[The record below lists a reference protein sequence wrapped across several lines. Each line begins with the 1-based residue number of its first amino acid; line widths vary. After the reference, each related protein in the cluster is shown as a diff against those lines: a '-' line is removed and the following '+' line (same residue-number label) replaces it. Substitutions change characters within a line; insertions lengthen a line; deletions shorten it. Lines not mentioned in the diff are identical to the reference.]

1 MRYIILILCL
11 LCAFPAFTQKKLDKY
26 RVEFTDKNDS
36 PYSVLKP
43 QEFLSPRAIDRR
55 KRYGIAIEEN
65 DLPVNPQYLSEV
77 RATGATVLN
86 VSKWF
91 NSAIVWAER
100 DTIAKIE
107 ALPFVSRTTPVG
119 KHRPSRNKNK
129 VPARKESKEYERTP
143 EPYGYGAAQI
153 GMLNGHLLHYMGYA
167 GDGMLVAVLDGGFT
181 NVNIMPF
188 FDSLRAD
195 GRLLES
201 RDMVFGDNYAYE
213 ASSHGSQVLSTMA
226 ANLPGLM
233 IGTAPDATY
242 VCIRTEE
249 VGSELIVEE
258 DNWVAGIEYADSLGA
273 DVSNTSLGYTT
284 FDQKDMNHSY
294 EDMNGDVALATRAAD
309 IAASKGILV
318 VNSAGNSGNDAW
330 KFVGVPADGDSV
342 MAVGGVD
349 RFGNKASFSS
359 FGPGADGEMK
369 PNVAA
374 MGANTVVASLYDY
387 DIGGSSG
394 TSFASPIMA
403 GMAAA
408 LWQAFPEKNNMEIFD
423 AIEQSGSQGTAPD
436 YELGFGI
443 PDFFSAYL
451 MLSEGMI
458 PLGEPASFM
467 QPKPISDELSFLFMT
482 EENELNHF
490 EINIYNIF
498 NENVFSTK
506 KKYPANT
513 IIEEVIPNID
523 DWQSGVYRAD
533 IRLNDL
539 VYRVGLIKE
548 SVGETGS
555 ANASNVDT
563 DWDRP

>member
-1 MRYIILILCL
+1 MRYILLILCL
-11 LCAFPAFTQKKLDKY
+11 LCAAPTFAQRKLDKY

-43 QEFLSPRAIDRR
+43 QEYLSPRAIDRR

-65 DLPVNPQYLSEV
+65 DLPVNPQYLNQV

-86 VSKWF
+86 ISKWF
-91 NSAIVWAER
+91 NSAVVWAEP

-107 ALPFVSRTTPVG
+107 ALPFVRRATPVG
-119 KHRPSRNKNK
+119 KHAPSRNKNK
-129 VPARKESKEYERTP
+129 VPVRKPSKEYNRTP
-143 EPYGYGAAQI
+143 EPYGYGGAQI

-181 NVNIMPF
+181 NTNVMPF

-249 VGSELIVEE
+249 VGSELVVEE

-284 FDQKDMNHSY
+284 FDQKDMNYTY
-294 EDMNGDVALATRAAD
+294 EDMNGDVALASRAAD

-330 KFVGVPADGDSV
+330 KYIGVPADGDSV
-342 MAVGGVD
+342 MAVAGVD
-349 RFGNKASFSS
+349 RFGSKASFSS
-359 FGPGADGEMK
+359 IGPGAEGEMK

-374 MGANTVVASLYDY
+374 IGLQTVVASLYDY

-423 AIEQSGSQGTAPD
+423 AIEQTASQGTEPD
-436 YELGFGI
+436 DELGFGI
-443 PDFFSAYL
+443 PDFFGAYL
-451 MLSEGMI
+451 ALSEGI
-458 PLGEPASFM
+458 VPLADAATFI
-467 QPKPISDELSFLFMT
+467 QPKSISDQLSFLFLT
-482 EENELNHF
+482 QENELNHL
-490 EINIYNIF
+490 EINVYDIFGKNI
-498 NENVFSTK
+498 FSTK

-513 IIEEVIPNID
+513 IVEETVPD
-523 DWQSGVYRAD
+523 VSDWQAGIYRAE
-533 IRLNDL
+533 IRLNDV
-539 VYRVGLIKE
+539 VYRIGLVKE
-548 SVGETGS
+548 VPPLNGLKTGS
-555 ANASNVDT
+555 DFDT
-563 DWDRP
+563 P

>member
-1 MRYIILILCL
+1 MRYILLILCL
-11 LCAFPAFTQKKLDKY
+11 LCAAPTFAQKKLNKY

-36 PYSVLKP
+36 PYSVFKP
-43 QEFLSPRAIDRR
+43 QEYLSPRAIERR
-55 KRYGIAIEEN
+55 KRYSIGIEEN
-65 DLPVNPQYLSEV
+65 DLPVNPRYLSEI
-77 RATGATVLN
+77 RAVGGTVLN
-86 VSKWF
+86 ISKWF
-91 NSAIVWAER
+91 NSATVWVEA
-100 DTIAKIE
+100 DTLAKIA
-107 ALPFVSRTTPVG
+107 ALPFVRQTTPIG
-119 KHRPSRNKNK
+119 KHRPSKNKNK
-129 VPARKESKEYERTP
+129 IPARKPTKEYERTP
-143 EPYGYGAAQI
+143 EPYGYGGAQI

-201 RDMVFGDNYAYE
+201 RDMVFNDNYAYE

-249 VGSELIVEE
+249 VGSELVVEE
-258 DNWVAGIEYADSLGA
+258 DNWVAGIEYADSLGV

-284 FDQKDMNHSY
+284 FDQKSMNYTY
-294 EDMNGDVALATRAAD
+294 ENMTGSFALASRAAD

-330 KFVGVPADGDSV
+330 KYVGVPADGDSV
-342 MAVGGVD
+342 MAVAAVD
-349 RFGNKASFSS
+349 RFGNRSNFSS
-359 FGPGADGEMK
+359 LGPGAEGELK
-369 PNVAA
+369 PNTAA
-374 MGANTVVASLYDY
+374 MGSNTVVASLYDY
-387 DIGGSSG
+387 DIGGANG

-423 AIEQSGSQGTAPD
+423 AIEQSGSQANAPD
-436 YELGFGI
+436 NELGFGI
-443 PDFFSAYL
+443 PDFFAAYL
-451 MLSEGMI
+451 SLSAGLV
-458 PLGEPASFM
+458 PLIDAQVFI
-467 QPKPISDELSFLFMT
+467 QPKPISDQLSFLFLT
-482 EENELNHF
+482 EENELNKI

-506 KKYPANT
+506 KKYPANAMV
-513 IIEEVIPNID
+513 EEGISDVS
-523 DWQSGVYRAD
+523 DWQSGVYRANV
-533 IRLNDL
+533 RVNDV
-539 VYRVGLIKE
+539 VYRVGLVKE
-548 SVGETGS
+548 
-555 ANASNVDT
+555 
-563 DWDRP
+563 

>member
-11 LCAFPAFTQKKLDKY
+11 LFAIPTFAQKKLDKY

-43 QEFLSPRAIDRR
+43 QEYLSPRAIDRR

-65 DLPVNPQYLSEV
+65 DLPVNPQYLNEV

-119 KHRPSRNKNK
+119 KHRPGRNKNK
-129 VPARKESKEYERTP
+129 VPARKASQEYERTP

-201 RDMVFGDNYAYE
+201 RDMVFNDNYAYE

-233 IGTAPDATY
+233 VGTAPDATY

-249 VGSELIVEE
+249 VGSELVVEE

-284 FDQKDMNHSY
+284 FDQKSMNHTY

-349 RFGNKASFSS
+349 RFGSKAGFSS

-423 AIEQSGSQGTAPD
+423 AIEQTASQGNTPD

-443 PDFFSAYL
+443 PDFFAAYL
-451 MLSEGMI
+451 RLSEGI
-458 PLGEPASFM
+458 VPLADASTFI
-467 QPKPISDELSFLFMT
+467 QPKSISDQLSFLFLT
-482 EENELNHF
+482 EEDELNHL
-490 EINIYNIF
+490 EINVYDIFGKNIS
-498 NENVFSTK
+498 STK

-513 IIEEVIPNID
+513 IVEETIPD
-523 DWQSGVYRAD
+523 VSDWQAGVYRAE
-533 IRLNDL
+533 IRLNDT
-539 VYRVGLIKE
+539 VYRVGIVKE
-548 SVGETGS
+548 APALNGLETID
-555 ANASNVDT
+555 NFDT
-563 DWDRP
+563 P